1 VERVDLD
8 GRVALV
14 TGAGRN
20 IGREIALTLARRG
33 CDVVV
38 NVGSRRDEAEAVAA
52 EIRSLGRRGVVAVAN
67 VTRSAEVDAMVATA
81 ERELGRLDV
90 LVNNAAIRPPS
101 TLVAMTDELWN
112 DVIAVNLTG
121 PFYCSRAAAR
131 LMIRQRSGCIVNI
144 SGVTAVLGG
153 AHDTHIAAS
162 KAGLHGLTKA
172 LAVELGEHGIRVNTL
187 MLSTI
192 DSGRAPRVQWS
203 AERTPLRRRGT
214 LVEVANACAFLAS
227 DDAGFIT
234 GQAVGVTGGTVLL

>member
-20 IGREIALTLARRG
+20 IGRQIALTLAQRG

-38 NVGSRRDEAEAVAA
+38 NVGSRRDDAEAVAA
-52 EIRSLGRRGVVAVAN
+52 EIRALGRRSLVAVAD
-67 VTRSAEVDAMVATA
+67 VTRSAEVDAMVGKA
-81 ERELGRLDV
+81 ERELGRLDI

-101 TLVAMTDELWN
+101 PLVEMTDELWN
-112 DVIAVNLTG
+112 SVIAVNLTG
-121 PFYCSRAAAR
+121 PFYCARAAAR

-153 AHDTHIAAS
+153 THDTHIAAS

-172 LAVELGEHGIRVNTL
+172 LAVELGQHGIRANTL

-192 DSGRAPRVQWS
+192 DSGRAPRAQWS
-203 AERTPLRRRGT
+203 PERTPLRRRGS
-214 LVEVANACAFLAS
+214 LAEVASACAFLAS
-227 DDAGFIT
+227 DDAGWIT
-234 GQAVGVTGGTVLL
+234 GQAIGVTGGTVLL